1 MRKFAF
7 VVFDIDNTILD
18 RFSLDLVTELS
29 GLGFKLTLS
38 TVNGDVENILT
49 KVVQEKI
56 DAKMTINFVKNSY
69 QKSNILV
76 QWLQK
81 YSGADA
87 RLALEYDDGTKKRYS
102 EGKVVQL
109 DKSEKDEFGD
119 LAQAATFRPLTP
131 FFQNIQNEIK
141 IEMAASGKSYPFR
154 YPYAYGKNQVTNDE
168 INNPYILD
176 IPVTVKISG
185 TVEHPD
191 VQLLDE
197 AGEAYNRVR
206 FPDLTLQEGQ
216 YVLINSAARKIWYFD
231 GATLVDYSAETDPS
245 FDTFLRAKTGVS
257 KISINFAPSDS
268 GILTGSW
275 RQYSL

>member
-109 DKSEKDEFGD
+109 DKGEKDEFGD

-131 FFQNIQNEIK
+131 FFQNIQKTFIHGQ
-141 IEMAASGKSYPFR
+141 SGKVRSYHYFL
-154 YPYAYGKNQVTNDE
+154 KN
-168 INNPYILD
+168 
-176 IPVTVKISG
+176 
-185 TVEHPD
+185 
-191 VQLLDE
+191 
-197 AGEAYNRVR
+197 
-206 FPDLTLQEGQ
+206 
-216 YVLINSAARKIWYFD
+216 
-231 GATLVDYSAETDPS
+231 
-245 FDTFLRAKTGVS
+245 
-257 KISINFAPSDS
+257 
-268 GILTGSW
+268 
-275 RQYSL
+275 